1 VTVDAP
7 ADLPRVWADHD
18 RIEQV
23 IVNIVDNAFRHGAH
37 DRPVAVTIRA
47 MIDAGC
53 LHLEIADNG
62 RGLTAEFA
70 DVIFQPYVRADGA
83 GPGAGLGLTIARGIV
98 EAHGGRVWADV
109 SEAGEG
115 ARVHVVLPVEPEDRT
130 HA

>member
-1 VTVDAP
+1 
-7 ADLPRVWADHD
+7 
-18 RIEQV
+18 
-23 IVNIVDNAFRHGAH
+23 
-37 DRPVAVTIRA
+37 VTIHARA
-47 MIDAGC
+47 DAGN
-53 LHLEIADNG
+53 LHVEISDTG

-109 SEAGEG
+109 SQAGEG
-115 ARVHVVLPVEPEDRT
+115 ARVHVVLPIEPRDGP